1 MPDVETAAE
10 TARIWVSWG
19 QAAGLGEPC
28 TQLLSA
34 DWTILLPQPH
44 AAAAAAADHVQ
55 VAAAQ
60 QLTIQGMKSNKHY
73 AVCVQLL
80 QSQEQQQWE
89 QRSHLEL

>member
-44 AAAAAAADHVQ
+44 AAAAAADHVQ
-55 VAAAQ
+55 VAAAL
-60 QLTIQGMKSNKHY
+60 QLIVQGMKSNKHY

-80 QSQEQQQWE
+80 QSQEQQQWA